1 MNKWNIQQIVP
12 SELTQAEWQAIHELA
27 VTLRK
32 ESLPDDP
39 PPTLDEVTQSWSIHP
54 PVAEERAW
62 VIWDAT
68 ASPNVPRVIGY
79 NRTTII
85 HMEENAHIAQV
96 YLGVHPAARR
106 QGLGRQ
112 LLAHSAAF
120 ACETGRRLMI
130 IESNSNCP
138 AGGAFLQAAG
148 ATQGLSMDVVQLD
161 LQQVDLS
168 LLHSWIERAA
178 ERASGFEI
186 GFWDG
191 PYPEEA
197 LVQVGKVKAAMN
209 EQPTQDLDIEDFQWT
224 PEVLRQLDEN
234 MVQRQ
239 ITRWTFYARE
249 SNTGNLAGFTEIFW
263 SPGNQIVGQQGDTG
277 VLNECKN
284 KGLGRWLKAAM
295 LEKVLADR
303 PETRYIRTGNATTNE
318 PMRKINQE
326 LGFKLFRSAWIWQ
339 LPVDLKSEDTAGTTG

>member
-1 MNKWNIQQIVP
+1 MEKWQIQQIAP
-12 SELTQAEWQAIHELA
+12 EELTQAHWQAIHALA
-27 VTLRK
+27 ATLRK

-39 PPTLDEVTQSWSIHP
+39 SPTLEEVIQSWSIHP

-62 VIWDAT
+62 VIWDAA
-68 ASPNVPRVIGY
+68 ASQEAPRVIGY

-96 YLGVHPAARR
+96 YLGVHPSARR

-112 LLAHSAAF
+112 LLARSAAF
-120 ACETGRRLMI
+120 ARETGRRLI
-130 IESNSNCP
+130 IVESNSNCP
-138 AGGAFLQAAG
+138 AGGAFLQASG
-148 ATQGLSMDVVQLD
+148 AVQGLSMDVVQLD
-161 LQQVDLS
+161 LQQIDCT
-168 LLHSWIERAA
+168 LLRNWIERAA
-178 ERASGFEI
+178 ERASGFKV

-209 EQPTQDLDIEDFQWT
+209 EMPTQDLDIEDFNWT

-234 MVQRQ
+234 LVQRQ
-239 ITRWTFYARE
+239 ITRWTFYAQE
-249 SNTGNLAGFTEIFW
+249 TATGDLAGFTEIFW
-263 SPGNQIVGQQGDTG
+263 TPGNPIVGQQGDTG
-277 VLNECKN
+277 VLNAYKN

-295 LEKVLADR
+295 LEKVLQEK

-339 LPVDLKSEDTAGTTG
+339 LEVSQV

>member
-1 MNKWNIQQIVP
+1 MEKWHIQQVAP
-12 SELTQAEWQAIHELA
+12 SELTQAQWQAIHALA
-27 VTLRK
+27 VILRK

-39 PPTLDEVTQSWSIHP
+39 PPTLDEVIQSWSLHP

-62 VIWDAT
+62 VIWDAI
-68 ASPNVPRVIGY
+68 APQQAPRVIGY

-96 YLGVHPAARR
+96 YLGVHPSARR

-112 LLAHSAAF
+112 LLACSAAF
-120 ACETGRRLMI
+120 ARETGRRLLI
-130 IESNSNCP
+130 IETNSNCP

-161 LQQVDLS
+161 LLQIDRS
-168 LLHSWIERAA
+168 LLYNWIERAV
-178 ERASGFEI
+178 ERTGGFTI

-191 PYPEEA
+191 PYPEQA
-197 LVQVGKVKAAMN
+197 LEQVGKVKAAMN

-234 MVQRQ
+234 LVQRS
-239 ITRWTFYARE
+239 ITRWTFYAE
-249 SNTGNLAGFTEIFW
+249 ETATGNLAGFTEIFW
-263 SPGNQIVGQQGDTG
+263 TPGNPIVGQQGDTG
-277 VLNECKN
+277 VRNEYKN

-295 LEKVLADR
+295 LGKVLQDK
-303 PETRYIRTGNATTNE
+303 PKTRVIRTGNATTNA
-318 PMRKINQE
+318 PMQKINQE

-339 LPVDLKSEDTAGTTG
+339 MDVEQANKFTSPH

>member
-1 MNKWNIQQIVP
+1 MEKWQIEQIVP
-12 SELTQAEWQAIHELA
+12 AELTRQQWQAIHDLA
-27 VTLRK
+27 VILRK

-39 PPTLDEVTQSWSIHP
+39 PPTLDEVIQSWSIHP

-62 VIWDAT
+62 VAWDAQ
-68 ASPNVPRVIGY
+68 AQKEAPHAAAY

-96 YLGVHPAARR
+96 FMGVRPSARR
-106 QGLGRQ
+106 QGLGQQ
-112 LLAHSAAF
+112 LLAHGAAF
-120 ACETGRRLMI
+120 AQQTGRRLLI
-130 IESNSNCP
+130 FESNSNCP

-161 LQQVDLS
+161 LQDADHS
-168 LLHSWIERAA
+168 LLRNWIERAA
-178 ERASGFEI
+178 ERAVGFEI

-191 PYPEEA
+191 PYPEDA
-197 LVQVGKVKAAMN
+197 LEQVGKVKASMN
-209 EQPTQDLDIEDFQWT
+209 EAPMQDLDVEDFQWT

-234 MVQRQ
+234 LVQRS

-249 SNTGNLAGFTEIFW
+249 TATGNLSGFTELLW
-263 SPGNQIVGQQGDTG
+263 APGNPIVGQQGDTG
-277 VLNECKN
+277 VLNEYKN
-284 KGLGRWLKAAM
+284 KGLGRWMKAAM
-295 LEKVLADR
+295 LEKVLADK
-303 PETRYIRTGNATTNE
+303 PDTRYIRTGNATTNE

-339 LPVDLKSEDTAGTTG
+339 MDVEQAKKFTYPA

>member
-130 IESNSNCP
+130 IE
-138 AGGAFLQAAG
+138 FELQLPG
-148 ATQGLSMDVVQLD
+148 
-161 LQQVDLS
+161 
-168 LLHSWIERAA
+168 
-178 ERASGFEI
+178 
-186 GFWDG
+186 
-191 PYPEEA
+191 
-197 LVQVGKVKAAMN
+197 
-209 EQPTQDLDIEDFQWT
+209 
-224 PEVLRQLDEN
+224 
-234 MVQRQ
+234 
-239 ITRWTFYARE
+239 RWRF
-249 SNTGNLAGFTEIFW
+249 LAGRGCN
-263 SPGNQIVGQQGDTG
+263 PGLVNG
-277 VLNECKN
+277 CS
-284 KGLGRWLKAAM
+284 AA
-295 LEKVLADR
+295 R
-303 PETRYIRTGNATTNE
+303 
-318 PMRKINQE
+318 
-326 LGFKLFRSAWIWQ
+326 F
-339 LPVDLKSEDTAGTTG
+339 TAG

>member
-1 MNKWNIQQIVP
+1 MEKWQIQQIVP
-12 SELTQAEWQAIHELA
+12 EELTRTEWQAIHELA
-27 VTLRK
+27 TTLRK

-39 PPTLDEVTQSWSIHP
+39 PPTLDEVIQSWSLHP

-62 VIWDAT
+62 VAWDVQAPQE
-68 ASPNVPRVIGY
+68 APRVAAY

-96 YLGVHPAARR
+96 FLGVHPSARR

-120 ACETGRRLMI
+120 AQQTGRRLMI

-161 LQQVDLS
+161 LQEIDRA
-168 LLHSWIERAA
+168 LLHRWIKRAA

-186 GFWDG
+186 GCWDG

-197 LVQVGKVKAAMN
+197 LVQVGKVNAAMN
-209 EQPTQDLDIEDFQWT
+209 EQPTQDLDIEDFQWS
-224 PEVLRQLDEN
+224 PDVLRQLDEN
-234 MVQRQ
+234 LVQRS
-239 ITRWTFYARE
+239 ITRWTFYTQE
-249 SNTGNLAGFTEIFW
+249 TSTGNLAGFTEIFW
-263 SPGNQIVGQQGDTG
+263 SPGNPIVGQQGDTG
-277 VLNECKN
+277 VLNEYKN

-295 LEKVLADR
+295 LEKVLADK

-339 LPVDLKSEDTAGTTG
+339 MDVSQVEKFSEP

>member
-1 MNKWNIQQIVP
+1 MDMWQIQHIVP
-12 SELTQAEWQAIHELA
+12 AELTQAQWRAIHELA
-27 VTLRK
+27 LTLRK
-32 ESLPDDP
+32 ESLPDDL
-39 PPTLDEVTQSWSIHP
+39 PPTLEEVIQSWSIHP

-62 VIWDAT
+62 VAWDVQAPKD
-68 ASPNVPRVIGY
+68 APHAVGY

-85 HMEENAHIAQV
+85 HMEENAHLAQV
-96 YLGVHPAARR
+96 YLGVHPSTRR
-106 QGLGRQ
+106 QGLGCQ
-112 LLAHSAAF
+112 LLARAAAF
-120 ACETGRRLMI
+120 AQQTGRRLI
-130 IESNSNCP
+130 IVESNSNCP

-161 LQQVDLS
+161 LQDADHS
-168 LLHSWIERAA
+168 LLRGWIERAS
-178 ERASGFEI
+178 ERAVGFEV

-197 LVQVGKVKAAMN
+197 LEQVGQVKASMN
-209 EQPTQDLDIEDFQWT
+209 EAPMQDLDVEDFQWT
-224 PEVLRQLDEN
+224 PDVLRQMDEN
-234 MVQRQ
+234 LVQRS

-249 SNTGNLAGFTEIFW
+249 IATANLVGFTELLW
-263 SPGNQIVGQQGDTG
+263 TPGNPIVGQQGDTG
-277 VLNECKN
+277 VLIEYKN

-318 PMRKINQE
+318 PMQKINQE

-339 LPVDLKSEDTAGTTG
+339 MEVSQLQM

>member
-1 MNKWNIQQIVP
+1 MEKWQIQQIVP
-12 SELTQAEWQAIHELA
+12 AEVTQAEWQSIHALA
-27 VTLRK
+27 VLLRK

-39 PPTLDEVTQSWSIHP
+39 SPTLNEVIQSWSIHP

-62 VIWDAT
+62 VAWDAQ
-68 ASPNVPRVIGY
+68 APKEAPRAVGY

-85 HMEENAHIAQV
+85 HMEENAHLAQV
-96 YLGVHPAARR
+96 LIGVHPSDRR
-106 QGLGRQ
+106 QGLGRR

-120 ACETGRRLMI
+120 AQQTGRRLI
-130 IESNSNCP
+130 IAESNSNSP

-148 ATQGLSMDVVQLD
+148 ATKGLAMDVVQLD
-161 LQQVDLS
+161 LQQLDHS
-168 LLHSWIERAA
+168 LLRRWIERAI
-178 ERASGFEI
+178 ERAGGFEI

-197 LVQVGKVKAAMN
+197 LEQVGKVKASMN
-209 EQPTQDLDIEDFQWT
+209 EAPTQDLDVEDFQWT
-224 PEVLRQLDEN
+224 PEVLRQLDDN
-234 MVQRQ
+234 LVQRS

-249 SNTGNLAGFTEIFW
+249 IATGNLAGFTELLW
-263 SPGNQIVGQQGDTG
+263 SPGNQVVGQQGDTG
-277 VLNECKN
+277 VLNEYKN
-284 KGLGRWLKAAM
+284 KGLGRWIKAAM

-303 PETRYIRTGNATTNE
+303 LETRYIRTGNATNNE

-339 LPVDLKSEDTAGTTG
+339 MDVSQAQQFTAPE

>member
-1 MNKWNIQQIVP
+1 MDQWHIQHINP
-12 SELTQAEWQAIHELA
+12 SELSQAQWQAIHALA

-39 PPTLDEVTQSWSIHP
+39 SPTLDEVIQSWSIHP

-62 VIWDAT
+62 VIWDAA
-68 ASPNVPRVIGY
+68 ASQEAPRALGY

-96 YLGVHPAARR
+96 FLGVHPAARR

-112 LLAHSAAF
+112 LLAHSAAY
-120 ACETGRRLMI
+120 ARETGRRLLI

-138 AGGAFLQAAG
+138 AGGAFLQSAG

-161 LQQVDLS
+161 IQQLDRT
-168 LLHSWIERAA
+168 LLRSWIERAA
-178 ERASGFEI
+178 ERAAGFTV

-191 PYPEEA
+191 SYPEEA
-197 LVQVGKVKAAMN
+197 LLQVGKVKAAMN
-209 EQPTQDLDIEDFQWT
+209 EMPTQDLDIEDFNWT

-234 MVQRQ
+234 LVQRQ
-239 ITRWTFYARE
+239 ITRWTFYAQE
-249 SNTGNLAGFTEIFW
+249 TATGNLAGFTEIFW
-263 SPGNQIVGQQGDTG
+263 APGNPIVGQQGDTG
-277 VLNECKN
+277 VLNAYKN
-284 KGLGRWLKAAM
+284 MGLGRWLKAAM
-295 LEKVLADR
+295 LEKVLQEK
-303 PETRYIRTGNATTNE
+303 PETRVIRTGNATTNA
-318 PMRKINQE
+318 PMQKINQE

-339 LPVDLKSEDTAGTTG
+339 LPVDKNQ